1 MPRNG
6 GIRYMTGNPLQAH
19 KKSRTAP
26 NERDKKVRD
35 QTGAVA
41 TSPSGAL
48 LLQRLSSD
56 HFVSSR
62 MFLSL
67 RIALSTM

>member
-6 GIRYMTGNPLQAH
+6 GIRYMTGNPHQDH
-19 KKSRTAP
+19 KKSRKAP
-26 NERDKKVRD
+26 NERDKKVWD

-48 LLQRLSSD
+48 LL
-56 HFVSSR
+56 
-62 MFLSL
+62 
-67 RIALSTM
+67 